1 MSISFFKIPILIDD
15 YFLFDILLPKEINE
29 NSMLLILSLLSKIRQ
44 ILYNQKNIERII
56 VEFLESQPFTIFNY
70 IFLREN
76 KDFLISLEPLKNI
89 SIGDKKFSLNS
100 QEHSDFYFHTL
111 VCMHLLNYYK

>member
-1 MSISFFKIPILIDD
+1 MSISFFKIPISIDD
-15 YFLFDILLPKEINE
+15 HFLFDILLPKEVNDH
-29 NSMLLILSLLSKIRQ
+29 SMLLILSFLSKIRQ

-56 VEFLESQPFTIFNY
+56 VEFLDSQPFTMFNY

-76 KDFLISLEPLKNI
+76 KEDLIALEPLKNI